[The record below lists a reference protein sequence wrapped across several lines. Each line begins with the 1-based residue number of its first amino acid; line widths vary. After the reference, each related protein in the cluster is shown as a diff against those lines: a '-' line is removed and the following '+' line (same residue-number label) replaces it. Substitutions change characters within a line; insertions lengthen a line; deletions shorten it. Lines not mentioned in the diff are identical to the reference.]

1 MVDNEYSSGMYKILK
16 ISIEAL
22 IKYPEILKFV
32 PDHLKVNQS
41 VYIANRTYRFCRQY
55 GILLV

>member
-1 MVDNEYSSGMYKILK
+1 MVDNEYSSGMYKIWK

-22 IKYPEILKFV
+22 IKYPQILKFV

-41 VYIANRTYRFCRQY
+41 VYIANRTYRFC
-55 GILLV
+55 